1 MLCFYIFHDLVTGSG
16 STSLEAS
23 KALHMRHLVVQYL
36 TCKDVVVRGHM
47 ENALI
52 TLLRL
57 NPQEKALIAEKK
69 QREEQN
75 KDSFFSFFGSLSST
89 GS

>member
-1 MLCFYIFHDLVTGSG
+1 MLAAGTTS
-16 STSLEAS
+16 SLEAS
-23 KALHMRHLVVQYL
+23 KALHMRHLVIQYL
-36 TCKDVVVRGHM
+36 TCKDIVVRGHM

-57 NPQEKALIAEKK
+57 NAQEKALISERKH
-69 QREEQN
+69 REEQS
-75 KDSFFSFFGSLSST
+75 KDSFFSFFGSYSST